1 MKSFSHSHLPTSLK
15 TMMEMKTAK
24 KKETIMVIFQHS
36 LKNFCIKKNYMLF
49 FTVPVARAMPSR
61 GRRRSKGV
69 PMGTQTKHD
78 ADVCGRRNVRNMEK
92 VREIV
97 NG

>member
-1 MKSFSHSHLPTSLK
+1 MKKRKVHTHTHTKQGQLSEDSNTFFSCVVLKPVPQAPT
-15 TMMEMKTAK
+15 
-24 KKETIMVIFQHS
+24 
-36 LKNFCIKKNYMLF
+36 
-49 FTVPVARAMPSR
+49 SR

-92 VREIV
+92 VHSTLYMYMCMLTLV
-97 NG
+97 T